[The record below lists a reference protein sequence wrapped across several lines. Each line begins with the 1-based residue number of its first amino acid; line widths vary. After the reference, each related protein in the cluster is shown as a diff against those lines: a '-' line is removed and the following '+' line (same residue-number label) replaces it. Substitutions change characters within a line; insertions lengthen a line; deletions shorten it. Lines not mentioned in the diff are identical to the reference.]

1 MIPKKIASL
10 LCILYFLFP
19 IIATA
24 QKSIITGVII
34 DKLTNQPIEYASV
47 VLLAAKDSSVLSG
60 VVTND
65 KGSFNM
71 ANISQGTYIIK
82 AYFLG
87 YESKFINNVSII
99 KNQQL
104 VLDTLILI
112 PFIKDLNNITVTSKL
127 SNSYN
132 KLDKQIY
139 KAKQFE
145 QAKGGTAIDV
155 LKNLPS
161 VSVNG
166 LGEINVRG
174 STGFLVL
181 VNGKPV
187 VLDAATL
194 LSQLPANSI
203 ENIEIITAPSAKYD
217 ADGKSG
223 IINIITKKSAADG
236 VAIIVNLQGGLPAT
250 TNYHNLENPQ
260 RFGGDIT
267 FNLKQKKWDVSVG
280 INYLRNDVNGH
291 RDGDVFTKNF
301 VNNTITRFP
310 SSGERSFDKY
320 NYAARTSLI
329 FTPDKNNTFSVGF
342 FVGKKFQARRAD
354 LVYNNATAD
363 LTSNNILYQL
373 TYFNSNVQ
381 TKEGNF
387 TLGNFD
393 YNYIFKN
400 KSSLASSVQYERANL
415 FGNTINNNFNYP
427 NKDVIFQQVYNPYTN
442 PIEGYR
448 LKVDYNIAIGK
459 GKLEAGYQYKYDKQ
473 DGQFDYVVSP
483 ATNQADIAK
492 FKGTA
497 KAINIIN
504 AGYVQ
509 YSNKISRLQYVLGLR
524 NEYATRTLNLSY
536 DPKPRLLN
544 LNNLFP
550 SANLLYTINNFWNI
564 KSGYSKRVQRN
575 NNFELNPIP
584 EREHSETLE
593 QGDPDLLPQFVD
605 LVELGVNHNFTK
617 GSFFST
623 LYFQNIKNPIQR
635 VNSVYAD
642 TILNRVFTNADKARL
657 FGLELGVN
665 LKPTKWFAFYLGTN
679 IYNYKISGNINVL
692 GVVSAVENANWVYSI
707 NSNSS
712 FDLGKKW
719 MLQATVNYLS
729 NRPTAQG
736 EDSRFLSPNT
746 SIKKTFW
753 NGKCS
758 IGLQW
763 QNMNLGFMDANQ
775 QRITTFGKD
784 FYTTTNYIYETD
796 VLLLNFN
803 INFNKLTNNKTK
815 LPSSE
820 IGEKEF

>member
-1 MIPKKIASL
+1 MIQQKIASFV
-10 LCILYFLFP
+10 CILYFLFP
-19 IIATA
+19 IITTA
-24 QKSIITGVII
+24 QKSIITGVVI
-34 DKLTNQPIEYASV
+34 DKLTKQSIEYASV
-47 VLLAAKDSSVLSG
+47 VVLAAKDSAIVSG
-60 VVTND
+60 VVTSN
-65 KGSFNM
+65 KGSFNV
-71 ANISQGTYIIK
+71 ANISPGTYIIK

-87 YESKFINNVSII
+87 YELNFVNNVNII

-104 VLDTLILI
+104 VLDTITLTA
-112 PFIKDLNNITVTSKL
+112 FNKDVNTVTVTSKL
-127 SNSYN
+127 SNNYN
-132 KLDKQIY
+132 KFDKQIY
-139 KAKQFE
+139 KAEQFE
-145 QAKGGTAIDV
+145 LAKGGTSIDV
-155 LKNLPS
+155 LKNLPG

-181 VNGKPV
+181 VNGKPI
-187 VLDAATL
+187 VLDAPTL
-194 LSQLPANSI
+194 LSQLPANTI

-217 ADGKSG
+217 ADGKAG
-223 IINIITKKSAADG
+223 IIHIITKKSATDG
-236 VAIIVNLQGGLPAT
+236 KAVVTNLQGGLPAT
-250 TNYHNLENPQ
+250 NNYHNLENPQ

-267 FNLKQKKWDVSVG
+267 LNMRQQKWDISVSV
-280 INYLRNDVNGH
+280 NYLRNDVNGH
-291 RDGDVFTKNF
+291 RDGDVYTKNF
-301 VNNTITRFP
+301 VNNSITRFP

-320 NYAARTSLI
+320 NYAARTSLV
-329 FTPDKNNTFSVGF
+329 FTPDKNNTFSIGF
-342 FVGKKFQARRAD
+342 FAGKKFQTRRAD
-354 LVYNNATAD
+354 LVYHNATKD
-363 LTSNNILYQL
+363 FTTNNIIHQL
-373 TYFNSNVQ
+373 TYFNSNLQ

-387 TLGNFD
+387 ILGNFD
-393 YNYIFKN
+393 YNHIFDN
-400 KSSLASSVQYERANL
+400 KSSLTSSVQYERANL

-427 NKDVIFQQVYNPYTN
+427 DKDVIFQQVYNPYTN

-473 DGQFDYVVSP
+473 DGQFDYVVTP
-483 ATNQADIAK
+483 PTYQTDIAK
-492 FKGTA
+492 FKGSA
-497 KAINIIN
+497 KAINTIN

-509 YSNKISRLQYVLGLR
+509 YSNKINKLQYVVGLR
-524 NEYATRTLNLSY
+524 DEYAIRTLNLSY
-536 DPKPRLLN
+536 DVKPRLLDM
-544 LNNLFP
+544 NNLYP

-564 KSGYSKRVQRN
+564 KTSYSKRVQRN

-605 LVELGVNHNFTK
+605 LVELGVNHSFTK

-657 FGLELGVN
+657 FGLEIGVN
-665 LKPTKWFAFYLGTN
+665 LKPTKWFTFYLGTN

-692 GVVSAVENANWVYSI
+692 GVVSTVDNANWMYSI

-736 EDSRFLSPNT
+736 EDARFLSPNT
-746 SIKKTFW
+746 SIKKTFLS
-753 NGKCS
+753 GKCS

-763 QNMNLGFMDANQ
+763 QNMNLGFMDANK

-803 INFNKLTNNKTK
+803 INFNKLTNTKTK

>member
-301 VNNTITRFP
+301 INNTITRFP

-758 IGLQW
+758 IRLQW
-763 QNMNLGFMDANQ
+763 QNMNLGFMDANK
-775 QRITTFGKD
+775 QRITTFSKD

-803 INFNKLTNNKTK
+803 INFNKLTNSKTK